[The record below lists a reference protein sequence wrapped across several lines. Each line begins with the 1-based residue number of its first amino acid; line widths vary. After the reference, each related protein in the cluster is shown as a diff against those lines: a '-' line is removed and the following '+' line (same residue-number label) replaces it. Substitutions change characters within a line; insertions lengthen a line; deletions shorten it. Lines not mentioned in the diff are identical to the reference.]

1 MTIKQHHR
9 AAATEDHRRNKQK
22 KPYRQQLSATT
33 QSTPRDRGWTKSTK
47 MDHKHPVKINEPIH
61 ARMVQHWQQRE
72 KKTKMKP
79 NDGSFHFDGMFF
91 VASLLLLLP
100 VVGVIQIASFI
111 LLPPSLTSERGTA
124 SKSSRCPSGS
134 LSFSRFGPWSIQQ
147 EKKKK
152 KTKSRQTNAT
162 K

>member
-9 AAATEDHRRNKQK
+9 AAATEDHRRNKK

-72 KKTKMKP
+72 KKNKNETKRW
-79 NDGSFHFDGMFF
+79 F
-91 VASLLLLLP
+91 VPFRWDVFCCFLLLLLP

-124 SKSSRCPSGS
+124 SKSRRCPSGS

-147 EKKKK
+147 KK
-152 KTKSRQTNAT
+152 R
-162 K
+162 